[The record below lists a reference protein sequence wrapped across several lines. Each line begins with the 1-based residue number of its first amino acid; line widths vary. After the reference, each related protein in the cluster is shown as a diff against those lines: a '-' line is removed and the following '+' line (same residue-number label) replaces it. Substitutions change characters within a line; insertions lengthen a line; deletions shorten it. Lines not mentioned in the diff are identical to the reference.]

1 MINSEA
7 SNWDCFQSKTNLVV
21 QGACADGIKLALCE
35 IHKRLPRSTWI
46 IAIVQDEIIVEAPLV
61 KAEQV
66 KKLLEEIMVS
76 VFDELFKKQVPIEVD
91 AKIRENWGENEVVCD
106 LYGSQI
112 GV

>member
-1 MINSEA
+1 M
-7 SNWDCFQSKTNLVV
+7 
-21 QGACADGIKLALCE
+21 CE
-35 IHKRLPRSTWI
+35 IRKRLPRSTWI
-46 IAIVQDEIIVEAPLV
+46 IAIVHDEIIVETPEA

-76 VFDELFKKQVPIEVD
+76 VFDRLFKKQVPIEVN

-112 GV
+112 EVYLKKGWCPADHNPSRG